1 MLFLAMLAA
10 AAADIPETKAQ
21 SEQHT
26 AEMQARMDADHDGY
40 VTFEEL
46 RSSPLGWASRKLP
59 AAAVQIADRV
69 ARAEFDKSDADHDGR
84 LSLAEALAAADRN
97 FVEADTDHDGLLTLG
112 ERTAFSMRKMEGM
125 QSEIAGMHLVCQHGA
140 ACETMR
146 HN

>member
-10 AAADIPETKAQ
+10 GAADIPETKAQ

-26 AEMQARMDADHDGY
+26 AEMQARLDTNHDGY

-46 RSSPLGWASRKLP
+46 RSSPLGWSSPKLP
-59 AAAVQIADRV
+59 AGAVEAADRI
-69 ARAEFDKSDADHDGR
+69 ARAEFDKNDADHDGR
-84 LSLAEALAAADRN
+84 LSLAEAIAAADRN
-97 FVEADTDHDGLLTLG
+97 FAEADTNHNGLLTLK
-112 ERTAFSMRKMEGM
+112 ERIAFRRRKMEGVR
-125 QSEIAGMHLVCQHGA
+125 SEMAGMHLTCQPGA